1 MGLLDGLTAE
11 QRELLLFRKESWTVP
26 SGTVIYRVDD
36 TAEKVYQVVSGRVQ
50 FTMTAEDGT
59 VHVTGSAGPGDLFGL
74 PALLQGVRFRA
85 ATATAL
91 EPTELSEFA
100 TDSLEPL
107 LQRHGPAAVATFQGN
122 FLKTLA
128 AQVHRMVT
136 AADNIRGR
144 ARIQVHPDYPVE
156 PGRYLSRVEKALPGG
171 LMAKLFSRHNYKA
184 GTRLVAEG
192 EVPKAA
198 YVLKS
203 GTVRVLNRAGEE
215 SHRCEAPDL
224 IAEVGYLAGKPLWY
238 TLEVATDAELVPL
251 TLKDMEAYCRKN
263 PDDGV
268 ALYDAVARLLLLD
281 YLTVEYRR

>member
-11 QRELLLFRKESWTVP
+11 QCELLLFRKELWNAP
-26 SGTVIYRVDD
+26 AGTVIYRVDD
-36 TAEKVYQVVSGRVQ
+36 TAEKVYQVVSGRVE

-59 VHVTGSAGPGDLFGL
+59 VHVTGTAGPGDLFGL

-85 ATATAL
+85 TTATTL

-100 TDSLEPL
+100 TDSLELL
-107 LQRHGPAAVATFQGN
+107 LQRHGPTAVATFQGN

-136 AADNIRGR
+136 AAAEIRGR

-156 PGRYLSRVEKALPGG
+156 PGRYLALVEKALPGG
-171 LMAKLFSRHNYKA
+171 FMAKLFSSNSYRA
-184 GTRLVAEG
+184 GTCLVAEG
-192 EVPKAA
+192 DIPKAA
-198 YVLKS
+198 YFLRS
-203 GTVRVLNRAGEE
+203 GAVRVLNRAGEE
-215 SHRCEAPDL
+215 THRCEAPDL

-251 TLKDMEAYCRKN
+251 TLKDMEAFCRKN
-263 PDDGV
+263 PNEGV